1 MMTGRDELGN
11 VRELLSCC
19 LLSKYVGMFLQKLR
33 YLQGIHGQSLHLIS
47 CALFAQQVNEGCFVV
62 VFTDG
67 LANNSRVAPQIQQI
81 INDLEG
87 QTDARAITF

>member
-47 CALFAQQVNEGCFVV
+47 RALFAQQVNEGCFVV
-62 VFTDG
+62 VFADG
-67 LANNSRVAPQIQQI
+67 FANNSRSPRKSSKSSTIWKARPMRAP
-81 INDLEG
+81 
-87 QTDARAITF
+87 